1 MRKTKTE
8 AQKTRQHLLDAA
20 LEVFWRD
27 GVTRASLQAIAQE
40 AGVTRGAL
48 YWHFKNKEDLFET
61 LFEQQYADFFAA
73 FNDQTLR
80 DNQDVW
86 THLQHN
92 LTAMFETLATRESK
106 HKFCNVMFSKCEQ
119 TAGNET
125 ITELACRYHRLFQKQ
140 IAYALQ
146 LSREQG
152 RLPENT
158 DIELAAIYLESSLV
172 GLIKIWIDEPE
183 RFDLIA
189 KSKRVIAANMRV
201 IAANMRV
208 LQQGLA

>member
-92 LTAMFETLATRESK
+92 LTTMFETLATRESK

-152 RLPENT
+152 SLPENT

-172 GLIKIWIDEPE
+172 GLVKIWLDEPE

-201 IAANMRV
+201 

>member
-92 LTAMFETLATRESK
+92 LTTMFETLATRESK

-158 DIELAAIYLESSLV
+158 DIELAAICLESSLV

-201 IAANMRV
+201 

>member
-8 AQKTRQHLLDAA
+8 ATRTRQHLLDAA
-20 LEVFWRD
+20 LEVFWRE
-27 GVTRASLQAIAQE
+27 GVTRASLQAIAQQ

-48 YWHFKNKEDLFET
+48 YWHFKNKEDLFESM
-61 LFEQQYADFFAA
+61 FEQQYADFLAA
-73 FNDQTLR
+73 FNDETLR

-86 THLQHN
+86 SHLQHN
-92 LTAMFETLATRESK
+92 LNAMFETLATNPSR
-106 HKFCNVMFSKCEQ
+106 HKFCDVMFAKCEQ
-119 TAGNET
+119 TASNET
-125 ITELACRYHRLFQKQ
+125 ITELAHRYHRLFQKQ

-172 GLIKIWIDEPE
+172 GLIKIWLDEPN
-183 RFDLIA
+183 RFDLIG
-189 KSKRVIAANMRV
+189 KSRQVIAANMR
-201 IAANMRV
+201 A
-208 LQQGLA
+208 LQQGILQ

>member
-61 LFEQQYADFFAA
+61 LFERQYADFFAA

-92 LTAMFETLATRESK
+92 LTTMFETLATRESK

-201 IAANMRV
+201 

>member
-125 ITELACRYHRLFQKQ
+125 IIELACRYHRLFQKQ

-201 IAANMRV
+201 
-208 LQQGLA
+208 LQQRLA

>member
-20 LEVFWRD
+20 LEVFWHD

-201 IAANMRV
+201 

>member
-92 LTAMFETLATRESK
+92 LTTMFETLATRESK

-201 IAANMRV
+201 
-208 LQQGLA
+208 LQQGVA

>member
-86 THLQHN
+86 THMQHN

-201 IAANMRV
+201 

>member
-40 AGVTRGAL
+40 ADVTRGAL

-92 LTAMFETLATRESK
+92 LTTMFETLATRESK

-183 RFDLIA
+183 WFDLIA

-201 IAANMRV
+201 

>member
-92 LTAMFETLATRESK
+92 LTTMFETLATRESK

-183 RFDLIA
+183 WFDLIA

-201 IAANMRV
+201 

>member
-8 AQKTRQHLLDAA
+8 AQKTHQHLLDAA

-40 AGVTRGAL
+40 AGVTRSAL

-92 LTAMFETLATRESK
+92 LTTMFETLATRESK

-201 IAANMRV
+201 

>member
-27 GVTRASLQAIAQE
+27 DVTRASLQAIAQE

-92 LTAMFETLATRESK
+92 LTTMFETLATRESK

-119 TAGNET
+119 TASNET

-201 IAANMRV
+201 

>member
-92 LTAMFETLATRESK
+92 LTTMFETLATRESK

-201 IAANMRV
+201 
-208 LQQGLA
+208 LQQRLA

>member
-61 LFEQQYADFFAA
+61 LFERQYADFFAA

-92 LTAMFETLATRESK
+92 LTTMFETLATRESK

-189 KSKRVIAANMRV
+189 KSKRVIAANMR
-201 IAANMRV
+201 ALQRGV
-208 LQQGLA
+208 L

>member
-1 MRKTKTE
+1 MRKTKTK

-201 IAANMRV
+201 

>member
-8 AQKTRQHLLDAA
+8 AQKTHQHLLDAA

-27 GVTRASLQAIAQE
+27 GVIRASLQAIAQE

-92 LTAMFETLATRESK
+92 LTTMFETLATRESK

-201 IAANMRV
+201 

>member
-8 AQKTRQHLLDAA
+8 AQKTRQYLLDAA

-40 AGVTRGAL
+40 ADVTRGAL

-92 LTAMFETLATRESK
+92 LTTMFETLATRESK

-201 IAANMRV
+201 

>member
-20 LEVFWRD
+20 LEVFWRE

-48 YWHFKNKEDLFET
+48 YWHFKNKEDLFEN
-61 LFEQQYADFFAA
+61 LFERQFADFLVA
-73 FNDQTLR
+73 FNDETLR
-80 DNQDVW
+80 DKQDVW

-92 LTAMFETLATRESK
+92 LNALFEALVTKKER
-106 HKFCNVMFSKCEQ
+106 HKFCNVMFLKCEQ
-119 TAGNET
+119 TASNET
-125 ITELACRYHRLFQKQ
+125 ITALACRYHRLFQKQ

-152 RLPENT
+152 SLPENT

-172 GLIKIWIDEPE
+172 GLIKIWI
-183 RFDLIA
+183 
-189 KSKRVIAANMRV
+189 
-201 IAANMRV
+201 
-208 LQQGLA
+208 G

>member
-92 LTAMFETLATRESK
+92 LTTMFETLATRESK

-125 ITELACRYHRLFQKQ
+125 ITELAYRYHRLFQKQ

-201 IAANMRV
+201 

>member
-40 AGVTRGAL
+40 AGVTRGSL

-201 IAANMRV
+201 

>member
-92 LTAMFETLATRESK
+92 LTTMFETLATRESK
-106 HKFCNVMFSKCEQ
+106 HKFCNVMFSKCEP

-201 IAANMRV
+201 

>member
-8 AQKTRQHLLDAA
+8 AQKTRQHLLDAT

-125 ITELACRYHRLFQKQ
+125 ITELAYRYHRLFQKQ

-201 IAANMRV
+201 

>member
-27 GVTRASLQAIAQE
+27 GVTRTSLQAIAQE

-201 IAANMRV
+201 

>member
-8 AQKTRQHLLDAA
+8 AQKTHQHLLDAA

-92 LTAMFETLATRESK
+92 LTTMFETLATRESK

-125 ITELACRYHRLFQKQ
+125 ITELAHRYHRLFQKQ

-201 IAANMRV
+201 

>member
-92 LTAMFETLATRESK
+92 LTTMFETLATRESK
-106 HKFCNVMFSKCEQ
+106 HKFCNVMLSKCEQ

-201 IAANMRV
+201 

>member
-8 AQKTRQHLLDAA
+8 AQKTRRYLLDAA

-40 AGVTRGAL
+40 ADVTRGAL

-92 LTAMFETLATRESK
+92 LTTMFETLATRESK

-201 IAANMRV
+201 

>member
-8 AQKTRQHLLDAA
+8 VQKTRQHLLDAA

-92 LTAMFETLATRESK
+92 LTTMFETLATRESK

-201 IAANMRV
+201 

>member
-92 LTAMFETLATRESK
+92 LTTMFETLATRESK

-125 ITELACRYHRLFQKQ
+125 ITELACLYHRLFQKQ

-201 IAANMRV
+201 

>member
-1 MRKTKTE
+1 
-8 AQKTRQHLLDAA
+8 LLDAA

-27 GVTRASLQAIAQE
+27 GVTRASLQVIAQE

-92 LTAMFETLATRESK
+92 LTTMFETLATRESK

-201 IAANMRV
+201 

>member
-92 LTAMFETLATRESK
+92 LTTMFETLATRESK

-183 RFDLIA
+183 RFGLIA

-201 IAANMRV
+201 

>member
-8 AQKTRQHLLDAA
+8 AQKTHQHLLDAA

-106 HKFCNVMFSKCEQ
+106 HKFCNVMFSKCAQ

-201 IAANMRV
+201 

>member
-27 GVTRASLQAIAQE
+27 GVTRASLQAISQE

-201 IAANMRV
+201 

>member
-1 MRKTKTE
+1 M
-8 AQKTRQHLLDAA
+8 LDAA

-201 IAANMRV
+201 

>member
-8 AQKTRQHLLDAA
+8 AQKTRRYLLDAA

-92 LTAMFETLATRESK
+92 LTTMFETLATRESK

-125 ITELACRYHRLFQKQ
+125 ITELACHYHRLFQKQ

-201 IAANMRV
+201 

>member
-27 GVTRASLQAIAQE
+27 GLTRASLQAIAQE

-92 LTAMFETLATRESK
+92 LTTMFETLATRESK

-201 IAANMRV
+201 

>member
-8 AQKTRQHLLDAA
+8 AQKTHQHLLDAA

-92 LTAMFETLATRESK
+92 LTTMFETLATRESK

-183 RFDLIA
+183 RFDLLA
-189 KSKRVIAANMRV
+189 KSKRV

>member
-8 AQKTRQHLLDAA
+8 AQKTRQYLLDAA

-125 ITELACRYHRLFQKQ
+125 ITALACRYHRLFQKQ

-201 IAANMRV
+201 

>member
-1 MRKTKTE
+1 M
-8 AQKTRQHLLDAA
+8 LDAA

-92 LTAMFETLATRESK
+92 LTTMFETLATRESK

-201 IAANMRV
+201 